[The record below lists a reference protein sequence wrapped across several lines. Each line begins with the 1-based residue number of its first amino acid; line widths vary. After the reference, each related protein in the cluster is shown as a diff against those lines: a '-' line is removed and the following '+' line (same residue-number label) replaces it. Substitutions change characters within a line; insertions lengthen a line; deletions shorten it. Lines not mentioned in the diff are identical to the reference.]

1 MSVKITHYAQPI
13 TTNVKTFIEA
23 SFIEFF
29 IGLICAAFAYFTYD
43 EALVLFVSTGLIAV
57 VCFFLTLYNIY
68 GVIQD
73 LRFQKL
79 NQNLQDKGDSNE

>member
-57 VCFFLTLYNIY
+57 VCFFLTIYNIY

-73 LRFQKL
+73 LRFQKQH
-79 NQNLQDKGDSNE
+79 QNLQDKEISDE

>member
-1 MSVKITHYAQPI
+1 M
-13 TTNVKTFIEA
+13 
-23 SFIEFF
+23 
-29 IGLICAAFAYFTYD
+29 IGTLDHIFRRIGITYD

-57 VCFFLTLYNIY
+57 VCLFLTIYNIY

-79 NQNLQDKGDSNE
+79 NQNLQDKGNSDE